1 MNTTMFMIIVTIA
14 MVLVLIATVYAG
26 IYFSRKSAQKRAE
39 IEAKRAKLQEEES
52 KNRRK
57 F

>member
-1 MNTTMFMIIVTIA
+1 MFMIIVTIA

-26 IYFSRKSAQKRAE
+26 IYFARKSAQKRAE